1 MPRYISL
8 VHTTGHIRLFSS
20 ALALWALG
28 GGALAPLDGQER
40 PRPAPPVVADSGL
53 SEAWNAPVA
62 HAIAARAIEARAH
75 VYADT
80 SLRAFEA
87 TAQGHVYFLA
97 GFQGEREVVRADQIA
112 LDVRWQAP
120 NRALQTIVGRRHEI
134 RLPTNI
140 RYHIDHLSLVLDNF
154 GDRIQLGDGD
164 EVWNVLHPAA
174 PGAPEFYDYRLAD
187 SLEIRIRDRAVRVFE
202 LELRPRDAADP
213 GAVGSMFVD
222 RESGAIA
229 RLRVTFTAA
238 AYRDPDL
245 VRIVLDLRSA
255 LWEGRYWLPAE
266 QDLEITRSLSW
277 FDFPVESIIRTRLR
291 VLEYRLNGEPEFPLA
306 HGQRVATL
314 PEAALDGF
322 DAWADPLYGGPLE
335 VGDRSDRELEAALR
349 DARRLVRPRALAGG
363 ERFQLALPNASA
375 GLRARRAEGLLV
387 GGGGAYRP
395 SDSGSL
401 SLWSG
406 YATGIERPE
415 ARVTLTHE
423 LGPWSGTLDLA
434 LRSMEDVGPFAA
446 ASGVGQTLGLAFE
459 GEDYTD
465 PYFEDGG
472 RLGLARQVGA
482 GRFEVG
488 ASVLRQRSAALVMR
502 TAFIGD
508 RALRAVR
515 PIDDGELAA
524 LDASLGVALGRALG
538 AAWSAE
544 ARVEAAT
551 AVIGS
556 FGFARVIARVRGER
570 GGLGSPWAWS
580 SDLVLGGAGG
590 ELPSQRLFILG
601 GRGTLPGFPFR
612 AWGGDRVALWRLE
625 ASRGLVSPWVRV
637 RATAAAG
644 WTALGGVGSDAASRF
659 GAVETGGVRTAAGLG
674 LGLFY
679 DLLRIDVVRGLGE
692 GPRACDAGGASECVA
707 RGDWVLLMSLNPLL
721 WEIL

>member
-40 PRPAPPVVADSGL
+40 PRPAPPVVADSGP

-266 QDLEITRSLSW
+266 QDLEITRGAVNIKGVADRKVTL
-277 FDFPVESIIRTRLR
+277 
-291 VLEYRLNGEPEFPLA
+291 GELA
-306 HGQRVATL
+306 K
-314 PEAALDGF
+314 
-322 DAWADPLYGGPLE
+322 
-335 VGDRSDRELEAALR
+335 
-349 DARRLVRPRALAGG
+349 RLVSNVNV
-363 ERFQLALPNASA
+363 ALPNGFTP
-375 GLRARRAEGLLV
+375 GLEATAYHTPARPVYANGSNVAEVEVDIETGAVTLLDYRVAHDCGTLINPMLVDGQIV
-387 GGGGAYRP
+387 GGVVHGIGNALFERMVYDT
-395 SDSGSL
+395 DSGQPVTTNFGDYL
-401 SLWSG
+401 LPT
-406 YATGIERPE
+406 ATEIPPIRLEHMESPSP
-415 ARVTLTHE
+415 ANP
-423 LGPWSGTLDLA
+423 LG
-434 LRSMEDVGPFAA
+434 VK
-446 ASGVGQTLGLAFE
+446 
-459 GEDYTD
+459 
-465 PYFEDGG
+465 
-472 RLGLARQVGA
+472 GA
-482 GRFEVG
+482 GEGGTIPGIACIVSAIEDALQPLGVKLNEYPLSPERLLQLIDEK
-488 ASVLRQRSAALVMR
+488 RSAK
-502 TAFIGD
+502 
-508 RALRAVR
+508 
-515 PIDDGELAA
+515 
-524 LDASLGVALGRALG
+524 
-538 AAWSAE
+538 
-544 ARVEAAT
+544 
-551 AVIGS
+551 
-556 FGFARVIARVRGER
+556 
-570 GGLGSPWAWS
+570 
-580 SDLVLGGAGG
+580 
-590 ELPSQRLFILG
+590 
-601 GRGTLPGFPFR
+601 
-612 AWGGDRVALWRLE
+612 
-625 ASRGLVSPWVRV
+625 
-637 RATAAAG
+637 
-644 WTALGGVGSDAASRF
+644 
-659 GAVETGGVRTAAGLG
+659 
-674 LGLFY
+674 
-679 DLLRIDVVRGLGE
+679 
-692 GPRACDAGGASECVA
+692 
-707 RGDWVLLMSLNPLL
+707 
-721 WEIL
+721 